1 MLVCFRRRPKGPG
14 GDILDRGGSGGMC
27 PPSTSVED
35 FAAKSVRPC
44 HMVSG
49 VHYRYSEGWMDGW
62 IDGWMDGCMDAWMH
76 GCMGAWVHGCM
87 GAWVHGCMDAW
98 MHGRTEGGRD
108 GWMCDLC
115 VDTYVLSAVVC
126 RDLDLHRLICPFR
139 HRERK
144 QFAQIIAAHKSKAGA
159 GASGLTPHSGD
170 L

>member
-1 MLVCFRRRPKGPG
+1 MDELLADASMLVCFRRRPKGPG

-87 GAWVHGCMDAW
+87 GAWMHGCMDAW
-98 MHGRTEGGRD
+98 TDGRRE
-108 GWMCDLC
+108 GWMD
-115 VDTYVLSAVVC
+115 V
-126 RDLDLHRLICPFR
+126 
-139 HRERK
+139 
-144 QFAQIIAAHKSKAGA
+144 
-159 GASGLTPHSGD
+159 
-170 L
+170 